1 MKNQEEA
8 HRAPLV
14 DTTLVEEVVQ
24 VATEVVVEEVDS
36 TTDHS
41 QAASHTTKAEAA
53 EIGAATVVREVAT
66 VAETEVVMV
75 EEAVTSEAE
84 EVVVEIE
91 VEEVVEEEVPV
102 ECKAPLS
109 LVFQPAPTQ

>member
-8 HRAPLV
+8 HRALPV
-14 DTTLVEEVVQ
+14 DTTLGEEVVQ
-24 VATEVVVEEVDS
+24 VATGVVAEVDS